1 MVEVFTLEI
10 NLCTTEFFAQI
21 IRIIKRRGTSNIVL
35 KIMFKFLYK
44 ICIILVFFISFFK
57 LGHRCYQCWCNK
69 DASVLFE
76 MTFVFP
82 IQTNRFAT
90 VIAGDPH
97 SFSSDVVVIPN
108 A

>member
-1 MVEVFTLEI
+1 
-10 NLCTTEFFAQI
+10 
-21 IRIIKRRGTSNIVL
+21 
-35 KIMFKFLYK
+35 
-44 ICIILVFFISFFK
+44 
-57 LGHRCYQCWCNK
+57 
-69 DASVLFE
+69 LFE